1 MAQATEAPATTQAE
15 GPTQHTQN
23 QVQLDALAKLSQPF
37 QPNQISKLPK
47 IWCGKCSKAPYKECD
62 DHKKKRCDVCDSK
75 ITEAHLHLD
84 YVGHAELTG
93 RLLEAD
99 PLWTWEPL
107 AFDADGLPKFD
118 QNGGLWIRLTVAGH
132 SRLGY
137 GDSQGKTGPN
147 AVKEAIGD
155 ALRNAGMRFGAAL
168 NLWSK
173 TDMDEADAASKEMA
187 AEPSRE
193 DRLES
198 LYALM
203 QKRWGHLEG
212 LRAVKV
218 QVGEESFH
226 ESQVQD
232 VAGKIRLFGEL
243 IDERIRELV
252 QAQKEQEFLRRMR
265 NGWDTVNGNEASL
278 AEATAKNLLDLEIPL
293 GADKV
298 PTRIE
303 VVLKD
308 RIAELSKAPAGDAT
322 RSAA

>member
-1 MAQATEAPATTQAE
+1 MAQAVEAPASTTAE

-23 QVQLDALAKLSQPF
+23 QLASLARLSEPF

-47 IWCGKCSKAPYKECD
+47 IWCGKCSKQPYKVCD
-62 DHKKKRCDVCDSK
+62 EHTKKRCDDCDSK

-132 SRLGY
+132 ERLGY
-137 GDSQGKTGPN
+137 GDAQGKTGPN

-173 TDMDEADAASKEMA
+173 TDMDEANAETKNLAS
-187 AEPSRE
+187 EPSRE
-193 DRLES
+193 DRLEA
-198 LYALM
+198 LYGLM
-203 QKRWGHLEG
+203 QKRWGSLEG
-212 LRAVKV
+212 LRDVKV

-232 VAGKIRLFGEL
+232 AAGKMRLFGEL

-252 QAQKEQEFLRRMR
+252 QSQKEQDFLRRMR

-278 AEATAKNLLDLEIPL
+278 AEARTKGFLDLEVPA
-293 GADKV
+293 GPDKV

-303 VVLKD
+303 VLLTD
-308 RIAELSKAPAGDAT
+308 RIAELTKSPNGT
-322 RSAA
+322 TERSAA

>member
-1 MAQATEAPATTQAE
+1 MAQATEAPATTTAE
-15 GPTQHTQN
+15 GPTSHTQN
-23 QVQLDALAKLSQPF
+23 QLAALAKLREPF

-47 IWCGKCSKAPYKECD
+47 IWCGKCNKAPFKECD
-62 DHKKKRCDVCDSK
+62 THKKERCDVCSSR
-75 ITEAHLHLD
+75 ITTGHLHLD

-118 QNGGLWIRLTVAGH
+118 QHGGLWIRLTVAGH
-132 SRLGY
+132 PRLGY

-173 TDMDEADAASKEMA
+173 TDMDEADAQSKNLA

-193 DRLES
+193 DRLED

-232 VAGKIRLFGEL
+232 AAGKMRLFGEL

-265 NGWDTVNGNEASL
+265 NGWDSVPANEQSL
-278 AEATAKNLLDLEIPL
+278 AEAKAKNLLDLEVPY

-298 PTRIE
+298 PTR
-303 VVLKD
+303 VNDLLVN
-308 RIAELSKAPAGDAT
+308 RIAELKQAAQGGDT
-322 RSAA
+322 ERSAA

>member
-1 MAQATEAPATTQAE
+1 MASAIEAPASTTAE
-15 GPTQHTQN
+15 GPTSHTQS
-23 QVQLDALAKLSQPF
+23 QLTALAQLREPF
-37 QPNQISKLPK
+37 QANQISKLPK
-47 IWCGKCSKAPYKECD
+47 ITCNKCSKAPYKECEH
-62 DHKKKRCDVCDSK
+62 HKKQKCDVCNSK
-75 ITEAHLHLD
+75 ITTAHMHLD

-93 RLLEAD
+93 RLLAAD

-107 AFDADGLPKFD
+107 AFDTDGLPKFD
-118 QNGGLWIRLTVAGH
+118 HNGGLWIRLTVAGH
-132 SRLGY
+132 ERLGY
-137 GDSQGKTGPN
+137 GDAQGKTGPN

-173 TDMDEADAASKEMA
+173 TEMDEAT
-187 AEPSRE
+187 AEKHNLEAQPSRE
-193 DRLES
+193 DRLED

-232 VAGKIRLFGEL
+232 VNGKIRLFGEL
-243 IDERIRELV
+243 IDERIRQLV
-252 QAQKEQEFLRRMR
+252 QEEKEQEFLRRMR

-278 AEATAKNLLDLEIPL
+278 AEARAKNLLNLEIPA
-293 GADKV
+293 GPDKV

-303 VVLKD
+303 TLLTE
-308 RIAELSKAPAGDAT
+308 RIAELKSAPGHAE